1 MIIGI
6 LSGVMMVA
14 MGGIL
19 LLCGVL
25 WLECLAAIAA
35 RATPLSRT
43 LAMPATAILIPAHNE
58 ALGIHRTLTQLLT
71 EVDDPTQIIVV
82 ADNCSDDTAAI
93 AQELGVTVLERHN
106 EQQRGKGYALD
117 FGLQHLAPNPPA
129 VVVMID
135 ADCDV
140 QPGTVKQIAAQAQGL
155 NRPIQ
160 SLYLMEKPDQPQAKD
175 AVSAFAFKVKNLVRP
190 LGLWQGGQSC
200 LLTGTGMAFPW
211 EVIRAVNLASGE
223 IVEDMK
229 LGLDLAIAGHPPQ
242 FCPTTLVVGRL
253 PSQAAAATSQRT
265 RWEHGHLNTLTTFV
279 PQLLA
284 AGIKQGRLDLLT
296 LGLELAVPP
305 LSLLVVLWVGAMGV
319 SLGLWAVGWLW
330 VWPVA
335 LGAIAG
341 LLLLTAILAAWFK
354 FGRQDLPALTL
365 LSIPFYIL
373 WKIPLYFRFLV
384 RPEAQWVRTERDAIA
399 PDGESPPDQ
408 QP

>member
-1 MIIGI
+1 MIGI
-6 LSGVMMVA
+6 VSGVMLVVMA
-14 MGGIL
+14 GIL

-35 RATPLSRT
+35 RATSLSRT

-58 ALGIHRTLTQLLT
+58 ALGIRRTLTQLLT

-106 EQQRGKGYALD
+106 DQQRGKGYALD
-117 FGLQHLAPNPPA
+117 FGLQHLAPDPPA

-160 SLYLMEKPDQPQAKD
+160 SLYLMEKPDHPQAKD

-211 EVIRAVNLASGE
+211 EVIRTVNLASGE

-229 LGLDLAIAGHPPQ
+229 LGLDLAIAGHSPQ
-242 FCPTTLVVGRL
+242 FCPTTLVLGRL

-279 PQLLA
+279 PQLWA
-284 AGIKQGRLDLLT
+284 AGIQQGRLDLLT

-305 LSLLVVLWVGAMGV
+305 LSLLVVMWVGAMGI

-330 VWPVA
+330 IWPVA

-408 QP
+408 KP